1 MNNLVVK
8 TNIKLKSFMYRKK
21 MEVNGELLNLINNK
35 RGAVYLDELIKIAM
49 VIVIGGVIMAS
60 LFFLIKSNALPKVS
74 DMVMQMF
81 EFKGN

>member
-1 MNNLVVK
+1 MNNLVIK
-8 TNIKLKSFMYRKK
+8 TSIKLKSFMFRKK
-21 MEVNGELLNLINNK
+21 MEVEGDLNNLINNK

-60 LFFLIKSNALPKVS
+60 LYFLIKSNALPKVS

>member
-1 MNNLVVK
+1 M
-8 TNIKLKSFMYRKK
+8 FRKK
-21 MEVNGELLNLINNK
+21 MEVEGDLNNFINNK

-60 LFFLIKSNALPKVS
+60 LYFLIKSNALPKVS